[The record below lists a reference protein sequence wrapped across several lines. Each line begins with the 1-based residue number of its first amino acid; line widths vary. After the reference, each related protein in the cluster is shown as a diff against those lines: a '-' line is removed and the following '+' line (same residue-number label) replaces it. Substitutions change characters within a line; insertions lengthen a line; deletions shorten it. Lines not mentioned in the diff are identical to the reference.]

1 MVKNKYRLTVSK
13 IFDKT
18 SSEIA
23 LSLQYLLRIKK
34 STNFGEAIHNSLI
47 YNALQ
52 VILRAFPPKV
62 FIIGRNCSLSDTFR
76 VFPANYPM

>member
-1 MVKNKYRLTVSK
+1 MTQSSKLALTT

-23 LSLQYLLRIKK
+23 LSLHYLLRIKK

-52 VILRAFPPKV
+52 VILRAFPP
-62 FIIGRNCSLSDTFR
+62 
-76 VFPANYPM
+76 